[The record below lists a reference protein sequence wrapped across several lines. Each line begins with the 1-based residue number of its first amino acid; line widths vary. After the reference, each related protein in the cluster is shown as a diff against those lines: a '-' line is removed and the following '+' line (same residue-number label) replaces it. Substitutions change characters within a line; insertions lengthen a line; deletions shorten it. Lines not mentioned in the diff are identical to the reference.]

1 MACRLS
7 HTEKGKWIPNSQQP
21 PKKAPIRLPAV
32 NCNNLIQEH
41 KLTLIGRVTN
51 PAIQKPRALVDFF
64 LQHWQDLQAILT
76 QAPYH
81 FKRWMFILQRW
92 EPIVSDLFPAKISFW
107 ITIHGLPLHYWTE
120 EALEAIGL
128 GLGHVEKTD
137 ADNGR
142 VRVQLNGLQ
151 PLEKYL
157 EISLDSGETKEVEL
171 EYEDLDKHCFSC
183 RSLSHEAKDCPL
195 QARSNNTSSDQNM
208 GISQR
213 RTLERIEE
221 NRRRADN
228 RKRARFNPYAENRG
242 QRRSDHHDH
251 HDHHAHRSQDD
262 RSLQGRQNYDHQNY
276 RGSGRYDNSSERS
289 YSNRSIST
297 SADKDT
303 HREKDNARS
312 REFQERLTPIREISD
327 GSLRSRG
334 TKPANPVSRNIWR
347 PVSGQHGNGNHS
359 TSLQSQ
365 VSHTPSPKPQR
376 EAISSP
382 ASNPLSDRR
391 GSGGQLQSPPTR
403 RSALERLSEVEAT
416 APTGERLSA
425 FERISSPPTRVPL
438 LLNGI
443 ANSDSGRLQEVNIQY
458 LEEMFPYNTP
468 EALSNPSRPSSSI
481 PPPSDV
487 HIDAGMLERSPI
499 RTLSE
504 DRAHVSLRLGPLSD
518 SELTDSP
525 PMTLKSAG
533 KRKVTKPAR
542 APSTRKTPRSPAQG
556 ISLNKRHIAKA
567 QSSPKSKTAPNQAA
581 KRKGKAKATGQPS
594 AVLIPGIKKK
604 KGDFRAAPDTLP

>member
-1 MACRLS
+1 M
-7 HTEKGKWIPNSQQP
+7 GGPN
-21 PKKAPIRLPAV
+21 
-32 NCNNLIQEH
+32 
-41 KLTLIGRVTN
+41 
-51 PAIQKPRALVDFF
+51 
-64 LQHWQDLQAILT
+64 
-76 QAPYH
+76 
-81 FKRWMFILQRW
+81 
-92 EPIVSDLFPAKISFW
+92 
-107 ITIHGLPLHYWTE
+107 
-120 EALEAIGL
+120 
-128 GLGHVEKTD
+128 
-137 ADNGR
+137 
-142 VRVQLNGLQ
+142 
-151 PLEKYL
+151 
-157 EISLDSGETKEVEL
+157 
-171 EYEDLDKHCFSC
+171 
-183 RSLSHEAKDCPL
+183 
-195 QARSNNTSSDQNM
+195 
-208 GISQR
+208 
-213 RTLERIEE
+213 
-221 NRRRADN
+221 
-228 RKRARFNPYAENRG
+228 
-242 QRRSDHHDH
+242 
-251 HDHHAHRSQDD
+251 
-262 RSLQGRQNYDHQNY
+262 
-276 RGSGRYDNSSERS
+276 
-289 YSNRSIST
+289 
-297 SADKDT
+297 
-303 HREKDNARS
+303 
-312 REFQERLTPIREISD
+312 

-567 QSSPKSKTAPNQAA
+567 QSSPKRLA
-581 KRKGKAKATGQPS
+581 KRGYILAS
-594 AVLIPGIKKK
+594 EAVLKEICTREEFELIKKSSRTLAQEVAGAELTDK
-604 KGDFRAAPDTLP
+604 DDSDSFGGSSSHRLEVQEPPFVGGVISLDDVHSEEEPKGS